1 MTSNQ
6 APGPSID
13 GAALL
18 DEVEAF
24 HRRFNVFPTEHAYVA
39 VALWDAH
46 AHLMDAL
53 DGTARLAFLSPEP
66 GSGKSR
72 ALEIIETLTPRAATT
87 VNASANA
94 LFRLV
99 SADEGTP
106 RSSSTRSTPSSGP
119 RRAGTRRSAG
129 SSTPVTGAA
138 PSPCAASGTAPTRK
152 PPSSPRSARSPWPA
166 SARCPTRS

>member
-1 MTSNQ
+1 MNAT
-6 APGPSID
+6 ID

-53 DGTARLAFLSPEP
+53 DGTARIAFLSPEP

-99 SADEGTP
+99 SAEEGTP
-106 RSSSTRSTPSSGP
+106 RSSSTRSTPCSGP
-119 RRAGTRRSAG
+119 KPAATKRSAG
-129 SSTPVTGAA
+129 SSTPATGAA
-138 PSPCAASGTAPTRK
+138 PSPCAASAMAPTRRQG
-152 PPSSPRSARSPWPA
+152 SSRRSARSPWPA
-166 SARCPTRS
+166 WAPSPPRS